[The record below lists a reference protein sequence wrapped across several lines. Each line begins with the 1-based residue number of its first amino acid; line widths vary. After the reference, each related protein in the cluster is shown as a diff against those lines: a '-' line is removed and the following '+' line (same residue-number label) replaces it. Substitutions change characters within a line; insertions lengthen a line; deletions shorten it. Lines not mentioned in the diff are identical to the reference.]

1 MVLLNSLYYYLS
13 RTPTAGK
20 LCLKYENSAINSKVF
35 ATFKAMR
42 QSKSILKSDLN
53 RVCMSCE
60 TLGFSQ
66 FDHIVLYLSE
76 GGFIII
82 DKA

>member
-1 MVLLNSLYYYLS
+1 MVLLNNLYILLITHADS
-13 RTPTAGK
+13 GQSVPQVRKQRHK
-20 LCLKYENSAINSKVF
+20 LKVF
-35 ATFKAMR
+35 ATFKALR

-53 RVCMSCE
+53 RVRMSCE